1 MPYLLLACQLALAVT
16 LLSAATGKLLNTEQ
30 FLNALRLSRIP
41 KTLVTPV
48 AVLVP
53 TLEMCL
59 AVGLILSTPKFLPFI
74 IAATVGLLGIFTIWM
89 AFVSALG
96 LRLKCGCFGTA
107 SSDIGPRTILRN
119 VLLIITSLCGFVL
132 AQTSQSPLPPPSLW
146 IMITVLSLGMCLM
159 LLLAF
164 QSYRSTLFL
173 TMTELRRFQ
182 EKTESHTEASS

>member
-74 IAATVGLLGIFTIWM
+74 IAATVGLLGISPYGWP
-89 AFVSALG
+89 
-96 LRLKCGCFGTA
+96 
-107 SSDIGPRTILRN
+107 SSPPLDCDSN
-119 VLLIITSLCGFVL
+119 VDAL
-132 AQTSQSPLPPPSLW
+132 AQQ
-146 IMITVLSLGMCLM
+146 
-159 LLLAF
+159 
-164 QSYRSTLFL
+164 
-173 TMTELRRFQ
+173 
-182 EKTESHTEASS
+182 